1 MKRLREQFRG
11 LYWRQMSI
19 TVGMVLL
26 TLVLLGTVFFSLSYN
41 YARGQKTDELLERAQ
56 VVSRL
61 SVRYLESGRYLTM
74 EELRQDQV
82 FQQLAATAAMI
93 SDMDILV
100 CDKEGHVLLST
111 DETMEG
117 QSITIPEGVMSAV
130 LEQGTWAGRSRL
142 DQLYESKRF
151 VGGVSVVSPT
161 TGNVLGTVF
170 TVSSGD
176 TVDALWRTFAGL
188 LVMKLNNR
196 IVLALDGVI
205 MCLMAWCFGIPY
217 AELQQGIKE
226 TVSSMIVAIL
236 ILLSVGVLVGVWM
249 ASGTVPVMIYYGMKV
264 LTPGLFLPVVCILC
278 TLMSTMAGT
287 SWGTLA
293 TVGVA
298 CMGVAQGLGVPLPA
312 AAGAVCTGAFFGDK
326 ISPLSDSP
334 VITATVC
341 EVPLMEGIRHALI
354 STGPAYLI
362 SLVFFFLYGLRF
374 AGGTVG
380 GQVYEDILATVSAEF
395 WLSPVLLL
403 PVAVVVALILLK
415 KPTIPT
421 FVAGIAVGAV
431 LAMVFQGESLK
442 DILTVMY
449 SGFSVES
456 GSDVVN
462 SMLNRGGFTSMLST
476 IGLLI
481 AAGIFGAPLRTAG
494 VVDVL
499 LAFVRRVA
507 KSSRT
512 MSLGVLLLHA
522 VFFTITGAY
531 YVSYPVVGGMVKD
544 LYPEYGLDRKNLMRT
559 LLDTGT
565 GLAPKANATR
575 SEVAQMLMNFDQ
587 NVAK

>member
-1 MKRLREQFRG
+1 
-11 LYWRQMSI
+11 
-19 TVGMVLL
+19 
-26 TLVLLGTVFFSLSYN
+26 
-41 YARGQKTDELLERAQ
+41 
-56 VVSRL
+56 
-61 SVRYLESGRYLTM
+61 M
-74 EELRQDQV
+74 EEKRIVKPWQAGLM
-82 FQQLAATAAMI
+82 L
-93 SDMDILV
+93 LV
-100 CDKEGHVLLST
+100 G
-111 DETMEG
+111 
-117 QSITIPEGVMSAV
+117 IAV
-130 LEQGTWAGRSRL
+130 II
-142 DQLYESKRF
+142 
-151 VGGVSVVSPT
+151 V
-161 TGNVLGTVF
+161 
-170 TVSSGD
+170 
-176 TVDALWRTFAGL
+176 GL

-217 AELQQGIKE
+217 AELQQGLKE

-236 ILLSVGVLVGVWM
+236 ILLAVGVLVGTWM

-326 ISPLSDSP
+326 VSPLSDSP

-341 EVPLMEGIRHALI
+341 EVPLMDGIRHALI

-362 SLVFFFLYGLRF
+362 SLVFYFVYGLRYS
-374 AGGTVG
+374 GGSVG
-380 GQVYEDILATVSAEF
+380 GEVYEDILSTVSAEF

-403 PVAVVVALILLK
+403 PVLVVVVLILMK

-421 FVAGIAVGAV
+421 FIAGIAAGAV
-431 LAMVFQGESLK
+431 MAMLCQGINLH
-442 DILTVMY
+442 DILAVMY
-449 SGFSVES
+449 SGFSADT

-499 LAFVRRVA
+499 LAFVERIA
-507 KSSRT
+507 KTSRS
-512 MSLGVLLLHA
+512 MSLGVLILHA

-544 LYPEYGLDRKNLMRT
+544 LYPEYHLDRKNLMRT
-559 LLDTGT
+559 MLDTGT
-565 GLAPKANATR
+565 GLAPMVSWSTTGSYTATTLGVSNLAFAPFAPMLWLSIVFSVIYAVTGIGTAKAKEN
-575 SEVAQMLMNFDQ
+575 
-587 NVAK
+587 

>member
-1 MKRLREQFRG
+1 MNEKRIVKPWQAG
-11 LYWRQMSI
+11 LMLL
-19 TVGMVLL
+19 VG
-26 TLVLLGTVFFSLSYN
+26 
-41 YARGQKTDELLERAQ
+41 
-56 VVSRL
+56 
-61 SVRYLESGRYLTM
+61 
-74 EELRQDQV
+74 
-82 FQQLAATAAMI
+82 I
-93 SDMDILV
+93 
-100 CDKEGHVLLST
+100 
-111 DETMEG
+111 
-117 QSITIPEGVMSAV
+117 AV
-130 LEQGTWAGRSRL
+130 II
-142 DQLYESKRF
+142 
-151 VGGVSVVSPT
+151 
-161 TGNVLGTVF
+161 
-170 TVSSGD
+170 
-176 TVDALWRTFAGL
+176 AGL

-217 AELQQGIKE
+217 AELQQGIKD

-326 ISPLSDSP
+326 VSPLSDSP

-341 EVPLMEGIRHALI
+341 DVPLLEGIRHALL

-362 SLVFFFLYGLRF
+362 SLVFFFIYGLGY

-380 GQVYEDILATVSAEF
+380 GEVNEDILSTVSGSF
-395 WLSPVLLL
+395 WLSPVLLI
-403 PVAVVVALILLK
+403 PVVVVVALILLK

-421 FVAGIAVGAV
+421 FVAGIAAGAL
-431 LAMVFQGESLK
+431 LAMVCQGMGLK

-449 SGFSVES
+449 SGYSVDS
-456 GSDVVN
+456 GSEVVN

-481 AAGIFGAPLRTAG
+481 AVGIFGAPLRTAG

-499 LAFVRRVA
+499 LVFVRKIA
-507 KSSRT
+507 KTSRS

-522 VFFTITGAY
+522 VFFSITGAY

-544 LYPEYGLDRKNLMRT
+544 LYPEYHLDRKNLKRT

-565 GLAPKANATR
+565 GLAPMVSWSTTGSYTATTLG
-575 SEVAQMLMNFDQ
+575 VGNLAFLPYAPMLWLSIVFSIIFA
-587 NVAK
+587 VTGIATAKTKED

>member
-1 MKRLREQFRG
+1 MNEKRIVKPWQAG
-11 LYWRQMSI
+11 LMLL
-19 TVGMVLL
+19 VG
-26 TLVLLGTVFFSLSYN
+26 
-41 YARGQKTDELLERAQ
+41 
-56 VVSRL
+56 
-61 SVRYLESGRYLTM
+61 
-74 EELRQDQV
+74 
-82 FQQLAATAAMI
+82 I
-93 SDMDILV
+93 
-100 CDKEGHVLLST
+100 
-111 DETMEG
+111 
-117 QSITIPEGVMSAV
+117 AV
-130 LEQGTWAGRSRL
+130 II
-142 DQLYESKRF
+142 
-151 VGGVSVVSPT
+151 
-161 TGNVLGTVF
+161 
-170 TVSSGD
+170 
-176 TVDALWRTFAGL
+176 AGL

-217 AELQQGIKE
+217 AELQQGIKD

-298 CMGVAQGLGVPLPA
+298 QGLGVPLPA
-312 AAGAVCTGAFFGDK
+312 AAGAVCIGAFFGDK
-326 ISPLSDSP
+326 VSPLSDSP

-341 EVPLMEGIRHALI
+341 DVPLLEGIRHALL

-362 SLVFFFLYGLRF
+362 SLVFFFIYGLRY
-374 AGGTVG
+374 ADGTVG
-380 GQVYEDILATVSAEF
+380 GEVYEDILSTVSGSF
-395 WLSPVLLL
+395 WLSPVLLI
-403 PVAVVVALILLK
+403 PVVVVVALILLK

-421 FVAGIAVGAV
+421 FVAGIAAGAL
-431 LAMVFQGESLK
+431 LAMVCQGMGLK

-449 SGFSVES
+449 SGYSVDS
-456 GSDVVN
+456 GSEVVN

-481 AAGIFGAPLRTAG
+481 AVGIFGAPLRTAG

-499 LAFVRRVA
+499 LVFVRKIA
-507 KSSRT
+507 KTSRS

-522 VFFTITGAY
+522 VFFSITGAY

-544 LYPEYGLDRKNLMRT
+544 LYPEYHLDRKNLKRT

-565 GLAPKANATR
+565 GLAPMVSWSTTGSYTATTLG
-575 SEVAQMLMNFDQ
+575 VGNLAFLPYAPMLWLSIVFSIIFA
-587 NVAK
+587 VTGIATAKTKED

>member
-1 MKRLREQFRG
+1 ML
-11 LYWRQMSI
+11 L
-19 TVGMVLL
+19 VG
-26 TLVLLGTVFFSLSYN
+26 
-41 YARGQKTDELLERAQ
+41 
-56 VVSRL
+56 
-61 SVRYLESGRYLTM
+61 
-74 EELRQDQV
+74 
-82 FQQLAATAAMI
+82 I
-93 SDMDILV
+93 
-100 CDKEGHVLLST
+100 
-111 DETMEG
+111 
-117 QSITIPEGVMSAV
+117 AV
-130 LEQGTWAGRSRL
+130 II
-142 DQLYESKRF
+142 
-151 VGGVSVVSPT
+151 
-161 TGNVLGTVF
+161 
-170 TVSSGD
+170 
-176 TVDALWRTFAGL
+176 AGL

-217 AELQQGIKE
+217 AELQQGIKD

-326 ISPLSDSP
+326 VSPLSDSP

-341 EVPLMEGIRHALI
+341 DVPLLEGIRHALL

-362 SLVFFFLYGLRF
+362 SLVFFFIYGLRY
-374 AGGTVG
+374 ADGTVG
-380 GQVYEDILATVSAEF
+380 GEVYEDILSTVSGSF
-395 WLSPVLLL
+395 WLSPVLLI
-403 PVAVVVALILLK
+403 PVVVVVALILLK

-421 FVAGIAVGAV
+421 FVAGIAAGAL
-431 LAMVFQGESLK
+431 LAMVCQGMGLR

-449 SGFSVES
+449 SGYSVDS
-456 GSDVVN
+456 GSEVVN

-499 LAFVRRVA
+499 LVFVRKIAR
-507 KSSRT
+507 S

-522 VFFTITGAY
+522 VFFSITGAY

-544 LYPEYGLDRKNLMRT
+544 LYPEYHLDRKNLMRT

-565 GLAPKANATR
+565 GLAPMVSWSTTGSYTATTLGVGNLAFLPYAPMLWLSIVFSIIFAVTGIATAKAK
-575 SEVAQMLMNFDQ
+575 ED
-587 NVAK
+587 

>member
-1 MKRLREQFRG
+1 MNEKRIVKLWQAG
-11 LYWRQMSI
+11 LMLL
-19 TVGMVLL
+19 VG
-26 TLVLLGTVFFSLSYN
+26 
-41 YARGQKTDELLERAQ
+41 
-56 VVSRL
+56 
-61 SVRYLESGRYLTM
+61 
-74 EELRQDQV
+74 
-82 FQQLAATAAMI
+82 I
-93 SDMDILV
+93 
-100 CDKEGHVLLST
+100 
-111 DETMEG
+111 
-117 QSITIPEGVMSAV
+117 AV
-130 LEQGTWAGRSRL
+130 II
-142 DQLYESKRF
+142 
-151 VGGVSVVSPT
+151 
-161 TGNVLGTVF
+161 
-170 TVSSGD
+170 
-176 TVDALWRTFAGL
+176 AGL

-217 AELQQGIKE
+217 AELQQGVKD

-326 ISPLSDSP
+326 VSPLSDSP

-341 EVPLMEGIRHALI
+341 DVPLLEGIRHALL

-362 SLVFFFLYGLRF
+362 SLVFFFIYGLRY
-374 AGGTVG
+374 ADGTVG
-380 GQVYEDILATVSAEF
+380 GEVYEDILSTVSGSF
-395 WLSPVLLL
+395 WLSPVLLI
-403 PVAVVVALILLK
+403 PVVVVVALILLK

-421 FVAGIAVGAV
+421 FVAGIAAGAL
-431 LAMVFQGESLK
+431 LAMVCQGMGLK

-449 SGFSVES
+449 SGYSVDS
-456 GSDVVN
+456 GSEVVN

-499 LAFVRRVA
+499 LVFVRKIA
-507 KSSRT
+507 KTSRS

-522 VFFTITGAY
+522 VFFSITGVY

-544 LYPEYGLDRKNLMRT
+544 LYPEYHLDRKNLMRT

-565 GLAPKANATR
+565 GLAPMVSWSTTGSYTATPLGVGNLAFLPYAPMLWLSIVFSIIFAVTGIATAKAK
-575 SEVAQMLMNFDQ
+575 ED
-587 NVAK
+587 

>member
-1 MKRLREQFRG
+1 MNEKRIVKPWQAG
-11 LYWRQMSI
+11 LMLL
-19 TVGMVLL
+19 VG
-26 TLVLLGTVFFSLSYN
+26 
-41 YARGQKTDELLERAQ
+41 
-56 VVSRL
+56 
-61 SVRYLESGRYLTM
+61 
-74 EELRQDQV
+74 
-82 FQQLAATAAMI
+82 I
-93 SDMDILV
+93 
-100 CDKEGHVLLST
+100 
-111 DETMEG
+111 
-117 QSITIPEGVMSAV
+117 AV
-130 LEQGTWAGRSRL
+130 II
-142 DQLYESKRF
+142 
-151 VGGVSVVSPT
+151 
-161 TGNVLGTVF
+161 
-170 TVSSGD
+170 
-176 TVDALWRTFAGL
+176 AGL

-217 AELQQGIKE
+217 AELQQGIKD

-298 CMGVAQGLGVPLPA
+298 QGLGVPLPA

-326 ISPLSDSP
+326 VSPLSDSP

-341 EVPLMEGIRHALI
+341 DVPLLEGIRHALL

-362 SLVFFFLYGLRF
+362 SLVFFFIYGLRY
-374 AGGTVG
+374 ADGTVG
-380 GQVYEDILATVSAEF
+380 GEVYEDILSTVSGSF
-395 WLSPVLLL
+395 WLSPVLLI

-421 FVAGIAVGAV
+421 FVAGIAAGAL
-431 LAMVFQGESLK
+431 LAMVCQGMGLR

-449 SGFSVES
+449 SGYSVDS
-456 GSDVVN
+456 GSEVVN

-499 LAFVRRVA
+499 LVFVRKIA
-507 KSSRT
+507 KTSRS

-522 VFFTITGAY
+522 VFFSITGAY

-544 LYPEYGLDRKNLMRT
+544 LYPEYHLDRKNLMRT

-565 GLAPKANATR
+565 GLAPMVSWSTTGSYTATTLG
-575 SEVAQMLMNFDQ
+575 VGNLAFLPYAPMLWLSIVFSIIFA
-587 NVAK
+587 VTGIATAKTKED

>member
-1 MKRLREQFRG
+1 MNEKRIVKPWQAG
-11 LYWRQMSI
+11 LMLL
-19 TVGMVLL
+19 VG
-26 TLVLLGTVFFSLSYN
+26 
-41 YARGQKTDELLERAQ
+41 
-56 VVSRL
+56 
-61 SVRYLESGRYLTM
+61 
-74 EELRQDQV
+74 
-82 FQQLAATAAMI
+82 I
-93 SDMDILV
+93 
-100 CDKEGHVLLST
+100 
-111 DETMEG
+111 
-117 QSITIPEGVMSAV
+117 AV
-130 LEQGTWAGRSRL
+130 II
-142 DQLYESKRF
+142 
-151 VGGVSVVSPT
+151 
-161 TGNVLGTVF
+161 
-170 TVSSGD
+170 
-176 TVDALWRTFAGL
+176 AGL

-217 AELQQGIKE
+217 AELQQGIKD

-326 ISPLSDSP
+326 VSPLSDSP

-341 EVPLMEGIRHALI
+341 DVPLLEGIRHALL

-362 SLVFFFLYGLRF
+362 SLVFFFIYGLRY
-374 AGGTVG
+374 ADGTVG
-380 GQVYEDILATVSAEF
+380 GEVYEDILSTVSGSF
-395 WLSPVLLL
+395 WLSPVLLI
-403 PVAVVVALILLK
+403 PVVVVVALILLK

-421 FVAGIAVGAV
+421 FVAGIAAGAL
-431 LAMVFQGESLK
+431 LAMVCQGMGLR

-449 SGFSVES
+449 SGYSVDS
-456 GSDVVN
+456 GSEVVN

-481 AAGIFGAPLRTAG
+481 AVGIFGAPLRTAG

-499 LAFVRRVA
+499 LVFVRKIA
-507 KSSRT
+507 KTSRS

-522 VFFTITGAY
+522 VFFSITGAY

-544 LYPEYGLDRKNLMRT
+544 LYSEYHLDRKNLKRT

-565 GLAPKANATR
+565 GLAPMVSWSTTGSYTATTLG
-575 SEVAQMLMNFDQ
+575 VGNLAFLPYAPMLWLSIVFSIIFA
-587 NVAK
+587 VTGIATAKTKED